1 MQEMTKPSINQRN
14 QTREIASGQDGPS
27 TRTNAPNSQHV
38 NTSRSS
44 NDANS
49 PMSGGRMESRPS
61 RFESSRGYDNSGQ
74 INEYEQLDV
83 SNSPQNDY
91 DTLRGV

>member
-27 TRTNAPNSQHV
+27 TRTNAPNSQYV

-49 PMSGGRMESRPS
+49 PMSG
-61 RFESSRGYDNSGQ
+61 
-74 INEYEQLDV
+74 DV